1 MNDPHLTTLIA
12 QHIWDTKYR
21 HYEHGVAMDTCIED
35 TWQRI
40 AKALA
45 AQETGREHWQARFY
59 SILRD
64 FKFLPGGRIQA
75 GAGTAHQVTLFNC
88 FVMGTIA
95 DSMDGIFEALKEG
108 ALTMQQGGGVG
119 YDFSTLRPRGVPAA
133 GVGSVAS
140 GPVSFMRIWDSMC
153 ATILSTGARRGA
165 MMGTLRCDHPDI
177 EEFIAAKQDRSQL
190 RHFNVSVLVSDA
202 LMTAV
207 SHDEDWPLVFPAN
220 KSETGSELLMRAWA
234 GCDDPVPCKVYK
246 RIRARTLWQKI
257 MQANYDYAEPG
268 VLFIDRINRLNNLYY
283 CETIQATNPCGEV
296 PLPPFGACNLGSINL
311 TQFVCDPFTPQAR
324 LDLDAIGATAAI
336 AVRLLDNVIDASHFP
351 LDSQAGQAQRSR
363 RIGLGLTGL
372 ADALIMLQIHYGSS
386 EAEKIAQQV
395 MQHICHAAYQASI
408 DLAREKGV
416 FLMFD
421 KEKYLA
427 GVFVRTLP
435 ESIRRG
441 IAQYGIRNSHLT
453 AIAPAGTISLLANN
467 VSSGLEPVFD
477 SDYTRR
483 ILKRDGCYADYAVN
497 DYAAALWRKDH
508 ASDDLPPAFVTAHE
522 LTPAEHL
529 RMQAAIQPYVD
540 QAISKTINVPASY
553 DFAAFRDLYRQA
565 YDLGLKGC
573 TTFRPNAVTGEILHK
588 PDAEHAAPHCCGLE
602 REPD

>member
-1 MNDPHLTTLIA
+1 MNDPYLTTPIA

-21 HYEHGVAMDTCIED
+21 HYERGVALDARIED
-35 TWQRI
+35 TWQRV
-40 AKALA
+40 AKALTML
-45 AQETGREHWQARFY
+45 ENNPDDWRSRFY
-59 SILRD
+59 DILRD

-95 DSMDGIFEALKEG
+95 DSMDGIFDALKEG

-119 YDFSTLRPRGVPAA
+119 YDFSTLRPRGVQAA

-177 EEFIAAKQDRSQL
+177 EEFIAVKQDRSQL
-190 RHFNVSVLVSDA
+190 RHFNISVLVSDA
-202 LMTAV
+202 FMTAV
-207 SHDEDWPLVFPAN
+207 SRDKDWPLVFPAN
-220 KSETGSELLMRAWA
+220 ESETGGELIICVWPGYGEA
-234 GCDDPVPCKVYK
+234 VPCKVYQ

-268 VLFIDRINRLNNLYY
+268 VLFVDRINRLNNLYY

-296 PLPPFGACNLGSINL
+296 PLPPYGACNLGSINL
-311 TQFVCDPFTPQAR
+311 TQFVCDPFTAQAR
-324 LDLDAIGATAAI
+324 LDLDGIDAVVRT
-336 AVRLLDNVIDASHFP
+336 AVRLLDNVIDVSHFP
-351 LDSQAGQAQRSR
+351 LASQAGQAQRSR
-363 RIGLGLTGL
+363 RIGLGFTGL
-372 ADALIMLQIHYGSS
+372 ADALIMLHIRYGGS
-386 EAEKIAQQV
+386 EAVQIAQLV

-408 DLAREKGV
+408 ELAQEKGV
-416 FLMFD
+416 FPLFD
-421 KEKYLA
+421 QEKYLA
-427 GVFVRTLP
+427 GDFVRTLP
-435 ESIRRG
+435 ESIRDG
-441 IAQYGIRNSHLT
+441 IARHGIRNSHLT
-453 AIAPAGTISLLANN
+453 AVAPAGTISLLANN
-467 VSSGLEPVFD
+467 ISSGLEPVFGHR
-477 SDYTRR
+477 YTRR
-483 ILKRDGCYADYAVN
+483 VLKRDGCYADYAVD
-497 DYAAALWRKDH
+497 DYAAALWRKER
-508 ASDDLPPAFVTAHE
+508 ARDDLPPAFVTAHE
-522 LTPAEHL
+522 LTPDEHL

-540 QAISKTINVPASY
+540 QAISKTINIPADY
-553 DFAAFRDLYRQA
+553 DFAAFRDLYQQA

-588 PDAEHAAPHCCGLE
+588 PDAQPAAPYCCGLE